1 MYVAINASRVQV
13 SRCKS
18 PCFSR
23 NAYIS
28 VLVFSLNDLKVLS
41 SCSSLNDFL
50 TYARLLIPSRRFL
63 IAIVYQF
70 GSKYLASFVNPQ
82 DLISSMMSSNLLEV
96 IHYYPLVKDFAVRHT
111 ASVFGRYVH
120 VKVNILDIPAR
131 FAKRHKRSIF
141 VYTLL

>member
-50 TYARLLIPSRRFL
+50 IYARLLIPSRRFL

-70 GSKYLASFVNPQ
+70 GSKYLAPFVNPQ
-82 DLISSMMSSNLLEV
+82 DLISSMMSSNLLEANTLLS
-96 IHYYPLVKDFAVRHT
+96 ISK
-111 ASVFGRYVH
+111 
-120 VKVNILDIPAR
+120 R
-131 FAKRHKRSIF
+131 FCCSPYSFRVRSIRSRKGK
-141 VYTLL
+141 YS